1 MPRMTRKV
9 FADLAIWM
17 VGFGLFIGL
26 VFPFAIVPLGVPS
39 DVSLTASF
47 AAACLVA
54 GFAVGI
60 VNWGLARAVIG
71 VRLRLLAAQMQKV
84 AATVERAAWSGDWT
98 ECDPDSCRID
108 VDSDDEIGAASGSFN
123 GLIDA
128 LNRSLHVEQA
138 VREFGTMLA
147 THLELDR
154 LAKAA
159 VEDICRRS
167 DARSGAIVVELDGEP
182 RVLAAYGIETPD
194 QLAGNEHVQAV
205 LRDNVERRLDVPG
218 FVEVDSVL
226 VRFRPREA
234 LLFPIAVQNVPLGV
248 LILGYAEPL
257 SPNGTSFL
265 RLLLV
270 PLALALNN
278 ALSHDRLQRL
288 AALDPLTGI
297 YNRRFGMGRLVE
309 EFGRAVRT
317 DTPLGV
323 VMFDI
328 DHFKSVNDVYGHRVG
343 DRVLTAVAKAAKQV
357 LREGDV
363 LTRYG
368 GEEFLVV
375 LPGASTDDSAAVAE
389 RIRRIVSETK
399 VGADGRTLS
408 VTVSVGVTSHPRD
421 HVDHPEELVEHA
433 DTALYRA
440 KAAGR
445 DRVVVYG

>member
-9 FADLAIWM
+9 FVDLAIWM

-39 DVSLTASF
+39 VVSLTASF

-248 LILGYAEPL
+248 LVLGYAEPL
-257 SPNGTSFL
+257 SPNGTAFL

-297 YNRRFGMGRLVE
+297 YNRRFGMGRLIE

-375 LPGASTDDSAAVAE
+375 LPGASADDSAAVAE

-433 DTALYRA
+433 DAALYRA

-445 DRVVVYG
+445 DRVVAYG